1 MSLLL
6 ANGHPDAWS
15 YPLGFLFQEAG
26 IVVERLNTQAATDAS
41 LLQLAI
47 SSIPNMSVKPT
58 ATKKLAA
65 TFQKTVKALL
75 GE

>member
-6 ANGHPDAWS
+6 SHGHTDAWS
-15 YPLGFLFQEAG
+15 YPLGLLFLEAG
-26 IVVERLNTQAATDAS
+26 IVVDRLNTQAATDAS

-47 SSIPNMSVKPT
+47 STIPNMSVKPT